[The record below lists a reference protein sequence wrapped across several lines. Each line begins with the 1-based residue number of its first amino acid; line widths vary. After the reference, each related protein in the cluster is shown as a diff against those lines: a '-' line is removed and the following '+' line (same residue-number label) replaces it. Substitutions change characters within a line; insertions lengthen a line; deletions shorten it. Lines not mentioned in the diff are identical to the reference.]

1 MFATTGPIITGSVGI
16 MPDISHLSDVERPII
31 ESVIMR
37 QKKEEEEEAQL
48 LRRKQDEVLLLEQ
61 SILRKRNEEQFS
73 RQDSGDLDAT
83 CQICLKTKF
92 ADGVGHSCQY
102 CNTRCCA
109 RCGGKVTLRS
119 NKNIWV
125 CILCRKKQEL
135 LIKTGQWIHS
145 SMATRLRQLEQQTS
159 SEIQTMTEPTST
171 PLFERLLHLG
181 NTNNSG
187 GESRPNPIT
196 GFLRRNSLGM
206 FIPSSFSSSQSTHRQ
221 HSQDTTK
228 TNLNIASKSTTV
240 QQPTRHQPF
249 LRRQLSHDPNIF
261 SDSSAAQ
268 QQQSQSLM
276 ITQPTSSGNRG
287 LPQMPR
293 RRHLLP
299 RQPSLPLS
307 HQLPVAATASI
318 SEEFPL
324 KQHLQQK
331 VPLETVISEQ
341 SAMQQTHVLGQ
352 ERRKLATQ
360 RQKSR
365 ELPSL
370 DDVVHFHQ
378 QSSLQQQQKPQASSQ
393 LQLQHSAAIIS
404 GGSSSD
410 IPHLTGYSR
419 SYSGGD
425 SIIPVTSSSTSV
437 SRANLPRS
445 LLQQGQQQKLFLSAG
460 SLVRMDSAGS
470 DPGDVRRPTP
480 PPSIGAVSGGGRQ
493 LPNTSNLCNAQRPRL
508 RDHLKMNPV
517 YHRSFGSSSEDIT
530 DTGAGCSGVR
540 SLTPELSTEDDFDL
554 LDSLESS
561 GISGGLSEQKTLPQP
576 RRGRALPRS
585 SVSSLKA
592 ADEILDSKTKAFLA
606 HPITWEKSVDGTQ
619 MIGKMILKKNLLP
632 DSGLSSSAMLG
643 MKVVGG
649 RIVESGRLGAI
660 IEKVK
665 KGSIADTIGRLRPRD
680 EVLEWNGISLQ
691 GKTYDEVHDI
701 IADSKHHSEIEL
713 VVARPLMDTTTT
725 VSTTTSTAT
734 VQGAGTGFRKLP
746 RHPLVQMA
754 AATSRD
760 EMLMI
765 QQQNN
770 RIGRRHTDVISARA
784 QPRSLDI
791 VVDKNSFFTRGS
803 SLGAEFSA
811 RHMRTTPYVK
821 VTRTPTIT
829 GRIQVKL
836 YYDGQ
841 TLELFVTIMNAIDLS
856 PRKTGLLRNP
866 YCTMYLLPDQT
877 TKTLRKTA
885 TVINTLEPM
894 WNETFQYSPL
904 SSNDIRTRALEL
916 TICDYDHFLSN
927 EFLGA
932 TIIEL
937 NSSQL
942 DDEPEW
948 YCLSTREDLQQQLR
962 LQWMKQYYKLIGS
975 SGTAAETS
983 TGTTSGVVA
992 TSTAGSGLSPPTH
1005 SAHTSISARLS
1016 DSDIASELSMD
1027 DFDSKADSWR
1037 CLLADTSQT
1046 SGGSLG
1052 SGGSGSSPPLVV
1064 ATDLS
1069 TSGGCYQRGGSAST
1083 SNIVAATADS
1093 VGSPYHHQS
1102 HRLHHQQHRPGSS
1115 TGIVSHSGPTTA
1127 TSIHHPHHPRGHHH
1141 HQHQIGTSLVAPTT
1155 NQSVLGSRGSRYR
1168 QLPSLSTNATSS
1180 NYPNVNVSNS
1190 NIDTSDIGIDS
1201 IGSTTMMPPSDH
1213 HLPNYHHHLMRSE
1226 FRKSSSQPSNA
1237 SMQMT
1242 AQQQRSLSPPTVI
1255 GAQINYAPTS
1265 SISMATTGSS
1275 QTNNKRQLPF
1285 VPSMPTISTHLAMGS
1300 QFGGSARSLITSV
1313 QQQHQQQP
1321 YNYGPHLQQQQKS
1334 DLMSFEQHSLSGM
1347 FSDSELTIR
1356 PVFGNRPL
1364 YAHPIQS
1371 NLPTS
1376 RLFSRHLTNLLEQQ
1390 HQQATSM
1397 DDIGYYKRK
1406 EQPQPQLDPSIDYRE
1421 LKDYGGHG
1429 GSYQGD
1435 EADGEEEETEFD
1447 DDVDGTYRNNR
1458 HHHRYHHRKDSGQSA
1473 GGGLT
1478 GQMSSRESGVIG
1490 SMGAIATTSS
1500 SSGGPNVG
1508 STGSAISNVPGGHH
1522 RSSIHRRNSRRK
1534 REQQQQQ
1541 HRDSDDEETESS
1553 STAAG
1558 GNNRSSQNNHHR
1570 THHHH
1575 HQYTKQQQQ
1584 QQQQRD
1590 SFDLMSQQLP
1600 PISQQKPGALISQP
1614 TARPKGSRTLSEFT
1628 GHRGQQHSAPVHPP
1642 HPSRSSLAVAR
1653 SLSERSKEDKCFESS
1668 FSDVPTGGQ
1677 AKSMADQI
1685 DEVMEQLNANCDF
1698 SMDDLFGATNS
1709 ASTSTLN
1716 APQIGPDGK
1725 PIKSKKQP
1733 QSGLTKKS
1741 QSASQ
1746 LSVTGTKKRL
1756 GFRKNKQATSFSVHR
1771 SEEVLPDEVRH
1782 LVKQY
1787 SSLSSD
1793 GEGSVS
1799 GESSSL
1805 TAPKMIPF
1813 SRHNKQSIS
1822 SGYYY
1827 GGIQRSEEILPESFI
1842 SGTQGTIRAGKE
1854 NLPSTMDFNIQ
1865 SSFGGGGI
1873 SSDVL
1878 MDSPISLSAWMPQ
1891 QSRPSQSSGTV
1902 GGGGG
1907 EGEFSNFVEGLGP
1920 GQIVGRQAL
1929 AASNLGDIQLSLHD
1943 RKGNLEVEVIRARGL
1958 QSKQSAKM
1966 IPAPFVK
1973 VYLFRNGKCISK
1985 AKTQMARRTLD
1996 PLFQQQ
2002 LLFTDNY
2009 KGCILHV
2016 VVNGLY
2022 GRMDKKS
2029 FMGVVQIVLDDL
2041 DLSNIVIGWYKLFS
2055 ESSAIS
2061 LPTQSSTKSGG
2072 SGGGSGGIGNTGGTG
2087 GGSLSGGASLMSAS
2101 MDSFS

>member
-1 MFATTGPIITGSVGI
+1 MAELLLNLMAGPTPGQPPGTGGGGSSSSTSYSHHHHNAPPIHQRSQYSDNPSPPSIPQQKNIPPSSLMSGKSSSSMFSTTGPIITGSVGI
-16 MPDISHLSDVERPII
+16 MPDLSHLSDVERPII

-61 SILRKRNEEQFS
+61 SILRKRNEEQLN
-73 RQDSGDLDAT
+73 RHDGGDLDAT

-119 NKNIWV
+119 SKNIWV

-145 SMATRLRQLEQQTS
+145 SMASKLRQLEQQTPS
-159 SEIQTMTEPTST
+159 SEIQTMAETTST

-181 NTNNSG
+181 SNSSGGG
-187 GESRPNPIT
+187 GESRVNPIT
-196 GFLRRNSLGM
+196 GFLRRNSLGI
-206 FIPSSFSSSQSTHRQ
+206 FIPTSFSSSTSTHPQ
-221 HSQDTTK
+221 YSQATDK
-228 TNLNIASKSTTV
+228 TNPNIASKSTTV
-240 QQPTRHQPF
+240 QQQQQQQPTRSQPF
-249 LRRQLSHDPNIF
+249 LRRQLSHDPNVF
-261 SDSSAAQ
+261 SDSDAAQ
-268 QQQSQSLM
+268 QQQYNFM
-276 ITQPTSSGNRG
+276 ISQPTSSGNRG

-293 RRHLLP
+293 RRHMLP

-307 HQLPVAATASI
+307 DQLAASAAASV
-318 SEEFPL
+318 SEAFPL
-324 KQHLQQK
+324 QQHLQQK
-331 VPLETVISEQ
+331 VPLETTKSEQ
-341 SAMQQTHVLGQ
+341 SAQQAMQQKQTTVTGP
-352 ERRKLATQ
+352 ERRKLPTQ

-378 QSSLQQQQKPQASSQ
+378 QQQSSLQNQPQQQQQKQQSSSK
-393 LQLQHSAAIIS
+393 LQLQSSSSVTTSPKKSLPQLPRRTTSMSLVSSTSTSTSITSTVPSNVSQVVTSAVTSQPLSSSSTSLTGTGHKGTIPKLRHSAAIIS

-410 IPHLTGYSR
+410 IHLNSYSR

-425 SIIPVTSSSTSV
+425 STIPGTSASASA
-437 SRANLPRS
+437 SRANLPGS
-445 LLQQGQQQKLFLSAG
+445 ILQQGQQQRLFLSAG
-460 SLVRMDSAGS
+460 SLVRMDSVGS
-470 DPGDVRRPTP
+470 DPGDMRRPTP
-480 PPSIGAVSGGGRQ
+480 PPSFSTSGGRQ
-493 LPNTSNLCNAQRPRL
+493 LPNTSNMCNAQRPRL

-530 DTGAGCSGVR
+530 DTGGAGVR

-561 GISGGLSEQKTLPQP
+561 GIGGGLSEQKTLPQS

-585 SVSSLKA
+585 SISSLKA
-592 ADEILDSKTKAFLA
+592 ADEILDSKMKSFLA
-606 HPITWEKSVDGTQ
+606 HPITWEKSADGTQ
-619 MIGKMILKKNLLP
+619 MISCMILKKNLLP

-649 RIVESGRLGAI
+649 RIVESGRLGAV

-713 VVARPLMDTTTT
+713 VVARPLMDATTTASASASTSTTT
-725 VSTTTSTAT
+725 V
-734 VQGAGTGFRKLP
+734 QGTTGFRKLP

-760 EMLMI
+760 EFLMI

-770 RIGRRHTDVISARA
+770 RIGRRHTDVISSRA

-829 GRIQVKL
+829 GRVQVKL

-856 PRKTGLLRNP
+856 PRKTGLFRNP

-885 TVINTLEPM
+885 TVINTLEPL
-894 WNETFQYSPL
+894 WNQTFQYSPL
-904 SSNDIRTRALEL
+904 SSTDIRTRALEL

-937 NSSQL
+937 NSIQL

-962 LQWMKQYYKLIGS
+962 LQWTKHYYKLIGT
-975 SGTAAETS
+975 SGTTAETS

-992 TSTAGSGLSPPTH
+992 TATAGSGLSPPTH

-1016 DSDIASELSMD
+1016 DSDVASELSMD

-1069 TSGGCYQRGGSAST
+1069 KNGCCYQRSGSAST
-1083 SNIVAATADS
+1083 CNIVAATAGS
-1093 VGSPYHHQS
+1093 VGSSYHHQS

-1115 TGIVSHSGPTTA
+1115 TGIVSYSGPTST
-1127 TSIHHPHHPRGHHH
+1127 TSIHLHHSRGHHH
-1141 HQHQIGTSLVAPTT
+1141 HQHQTGSSLAASTT

-1168 QLPSLSTNATSS
+1168 QLPSLTTTTATSS
-1180 NYPNVNVSNS
+1180 NNYPNVNVVGSH
-1190 NIDTSDIGIDS
+1190 IDTSGIKIDS
-1201 IGSTTMMPPSDH
+1201 IGSTAMIPPSDH
-1213 HLPNYHHHLMRSE
+1213 HLPHYQHHLMRPE

-1237 SMQMT
+1237 SIQT
-1242 AQQQRSLSPPTVI
+1242 TVQQQSTQQRSLSPPTVM
-1255 GAQINYAPTS
+1255 GAQINYAPTP
-1265 SISMATTGSS
+1265 SISMATTTGSS
-1275 QTNNKRQLPF
+1275 QINNKRQLPF
-1285 VPSMPTISTHLAMGS
+1285 VPSMPTISSHLAMDS
-1300 QFGGSARSLITSV
+1300 QFGGSARSLVTSV
-1313 QQQHQQQP
+1313 QQQKQQSYSFGQQ
-1321 YNYGPHLQQQQKS
+1321 LQQQQKS
-1334 DLMSFEQHSLSGM
+1334 DLMSFEQQTSSGM
-1347 FSDSELTIR
+1347 FSDSEITIR

-1376 RLFSRHLTNLLEQQ
+1376 RRFHRHPTNLLAQQ

-1397 DDIGYYKRK
+1397 DDLGYYHRK
-1406 EQPQPQLDPSIDYRE
+1406 QQQQLDRRTSSSSLAYHQRQQRQYGSQYPQEVQSESDLSSSAGGGSYPIFQDVQQKSRGGYRGGHHRSSLITSSSIDYRE
-1421 LKDYGGHG
+1421 LKDYSGHG

-1435 EADGEEEETEFD
+1435 EADCEEEETEFD
-1447 DDVDGTYRNNR
+1447 DDVDGTYRNQR
-1458 HHHRYHHRKDSGQSA
+1458 HHHRYHHRKESGQSSTA
-1473 GGGLT
+1473 GGLT
-1478 GQMSSRESGVIG
+1478 GQIGTRESGAIG
-1490 SMGAIATTSS
+1490 SMGAFVATTSS
-1500 SSGGPNVG
+1500 SSGGPGVG
-1508 STGSAISNVPGGHH
+1508 STVTAIGGGGPGGHH

-1570 THHHH
+1570 SHHH
-1575 HQYTKQQQQ
+1575 HQHTKQLQQ

-1590 SFDLMSQQLP
+1590 SFDLMNQQLP
-1600 PISQQKPGALISQP
+1600 SISQQQPIPGALISQP
-1614 TARPKGSRTLSEFT
+1614 TGPRGSRTLSEFT

-1653 SLSERSKEDKCFESS
+1653 SLSERSKEDKCLESS
-1668 FSDVPTGGQ
+1668 LSDVPTGQ
-1677 AKSMADQI
+1677 TKSMADQI

-1698 SMDDLFGATNS
+1698 SMDDLFGAANS

-1725 PIKSKKQP
+1725 PIKSKKHQ

-1746 LSVTGTKKRL
+1746 LSVSGTKKRL

-1805 TAPKMIPF
+1805 TAP
-1813 SRHNKQSIS
+1813 
-1822 SGYYY
+1822 
-1827 GGIQRSEEILPESFI
+1827 
-1842 SGTQGTIRAGKE
+1842 
-1854 NLPSTMDFNIQ
+1854 
-1865 SSFGGGGI
+1865 
-1873 SSDVL
+1873 
-1878 MDSPISLSAWMPQ
+1878 
-1891 QSRPSQSSGTV
+1891 
-1902 GGGGG
+1902 
-1907 EGEFSNFVEGLGP
+1907 
-1920 GQIVGRQAL
+1920 
-1929 AASNLGDIQLSLHD
+1929 
-1943 RKGNLEVEVIRARGL
+1943 
-1958 QSKQSAKM
+1958 
-1966 IPAPFVK
+1966 
-1973 VYLFRNGKCISK
+1973 
-1985 AKTQMARRTLD
+1985 
-1996 PLFQQQ
+1996 
-2002 LLFTDNY
+2002 
-2009 KGCILHV
+2009 
-2016 VVNGLY
+2016 
-2022 GRMDKKS
+2022 
-2029 FMGVVQIVLDDL
+2029 
-2041 DLSNIVIGWYKLFS
+2041 SNINNNIDYDVNPFGLNW
-2055 ESSAIS
+2055 
-2061 LPTQSSTKSGG
+2061 
-2072 SGGGSGGIGNTGGTG
+2072 
-2087 GGSLSGGASLMSAS
+2087 
-2101 MDSFS
+2101 D